1 MKRKRDILIS
11 VGTIVCVSILS
22 LYSENKLFNIICG
35 IDIGMHIMSLID
47 NLGKKKIDWRLAYK
61 KNCNYIRDLCVK

>member
-1 MKRKRDILIS
+1 MKRKRDIIIS

-35 IDIGMHIMSLID
+35 IDIGMHIMSLIE
-47 NLGKKKIDWRLAYK
+47 NLGKKKID
-61 KNCNYIRDLCVK
+61 